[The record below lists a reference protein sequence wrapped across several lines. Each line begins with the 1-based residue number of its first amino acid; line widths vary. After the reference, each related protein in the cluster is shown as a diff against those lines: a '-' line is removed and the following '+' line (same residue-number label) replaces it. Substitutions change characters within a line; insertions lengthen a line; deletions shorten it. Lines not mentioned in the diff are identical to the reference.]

1 MKKSFL
7 KVTANA
13 VLAAALVSS
22 AALVTPAHAA
32 AVSQET
38 SQVSQVNKNLKT
50 NVLANI
56 TAMSAYITTGE
67 DGLVRIDQNAVNV
80 VGKET
85 FDVYAKGVASLNT
98 AISAGDIKVKD
109 GILQVDKSQL
119 SIPSGPQISPTAYG
133 NFYWWGYAL
142 TLTDQESK
150 RLAFDLR
157 NAATVMAAT
166 AAISGL
172 IPAPPT
178 QLVRAITY
186 VLAAGTHT
194 VANDISFKNNGNG
207 VTINIHYA
215 LYFTI
220 NPN

>member
-1 MKKSFL
+1 MKKFW
-7 KVTANA
+7 KVSANA

-22 AALVTPAHAA
+22 VALVTPAQAA
-32 AVSQET
+32 TVSQET

-50 NVLANI
+50 NVLENI
-56 TAMSAYITTGE
+56 SAMSAYITTGE
-67 DGLVRIDQNAVNV
+67 DGLVHIDQNAVNV

-119 SIPSGPQISPTAYG
+119 SNPSAPQISPTVYG

-142 TLTDQESK
+142 TLSDQESK
-150 RLAFDLR
+150 QLAFNLR
-157 NAATVMAAT
+157 NAGTTIAAA

-172 IPAPPT
+172 IPTPPT
-178 QLVRAITY
+178 QLVRAISI
-186 VLAAGTHT
+186 VISAGYHT

-215 LYFTI
+215 AYFVI
-220 NPN
+220 SSN